1 MLAVKNKLNSMKL
14 ETALSEDRIRKFET
28 TLKISRDHLESA
40 LLEKESLH
48 RRIEAVES
56 QIIDANKQRE
66 DMQDKIQSFEAQI
79 TDFHCKRRDLCEGEK
94 NVNDDITK
102 LEKQLKHANEHL
114 AENTVRHE
122 EAERRLETLDTDCA
136 VAIELRKECEK
147 RSAILEREIDQ
158 KLLRL
163 KACEDFERKYG
174 EAVGRRADERKM
186 VESYYRDG
194 EGRVEKGKIDINRLQ
209 RVVERT
215 EDEIESLQLRSR
227 AAQIELQHAIQTV
240 VHA

>member
-48 RRIEAVES
+48 RKIEAVES

-66 DMQDKIQSFEAQI
+66 DMQEKIQSFEAQI

-102 LEKQLKHANEHL
+102 LEKQLKLANDHF

-122 EAERRLETLDTDCA
+122 EAERRLETLDTDCK
-136 VAIELRKECEK
+136 VAIERREECEN
-147 RSAILEREIDQ
+147 RSAVLEREIDQ

-174 EAVGRRADERKM
+174 EAVGRRAHENKM
-186 VESYYRDG
+186 VESYYKDA

-227 AAQIELQHAIQTV
+227 AAQVELQNAIQTV
-240 VHA
+240 VND